1 MSLSAPA
8 SSEARCGALSQWV
21 LLSKNY
27 MNIHRSK
34 LGGYSQMFT
43 TLQICAQVHSS
54 NMVVPSV
61 LASLFL
67 QIVQVHPLVL
77 L

>member
-1 MSLSAPA
+1 
-8 SSEARCGALSQWV
+8 
-21 LLSKNY
+21 
-27 MNIHRSK
+27 
-34 LGGYSQMFT
+34 MFT

-67 QIVQVHPLVL
+67 QFVQVHPLVL
-77 L
+77 LWMVIYHSGFPVPCRLCASSTPSVPAHWQQQQGWPQPMAP